1 LLVVG
6 NLEHAIFLAFNTA
19 QQLRLVVHQWCD
31 VLTRLLSLLCL
42 THGYALDLQ
51 PPSDGADFG
60 PMLPGMLIAFLVLC
74 FLALLLG
81 IFTALVLAGFITVG
95 IISASVMTAVL
106 KRSVSSGFRALFLQI
121 GGVLGLIT
129 GAVGAMLFIW
139 LAKIPSDSP
148 QPWIIGLIA
157 GLLWG
162 VLSALLFNFAWHR
175 IVEWIAAKLPLRKT
189 ELPEMTS
196 THLTRD

>member
-1 LLVVG
+1 MLTLR
-6 NLEHAIFLAFNTA
+6 NLERAILLAFGVVE
-19 QQLRLVVHQWCD
+19 QLRLVVHQLCD
-31 VLTRLLSLLCL
+31 VLARVLFLLCFA
-42 THGYALDLQ
+42 HGYAPELQ
-51 PPSDGADFG
+51 PDRTGDEFNPVLS
-60 PMLPGMLIAFLVLC
+60 GMLLLFLLIC

-81 IFTALVLAGFITVG
+81 IFAALVLAGFITAG

-121 GGVLGLIT
+121 GGVVGLAT

-148 QPWIIGLIA
+148 QPWLIGLMA

-175 IVEWIAAKLPLRKT
+175 VVEWIAAKLPRRKP
-189 ELPEMTS
+189 ELPET
-196 THLTRD
+196 TED

>member
-1 LLVVG
+1 VLS
-6 NLEHAIFLAFNTA
+6 AFNA
-19 QQLRLVVHQWCD
+19 
-31 VLTRLLSLLCL
+31 LTLISLCL
-42 THGYALDLQ
+42 RFFSDIEIQTEPIEFQEDGWEPFALI
-51 PPSDGADFG
+51 
-60 PMLPGMLIAFLVLC
+60 MLAILLAAC

-81 IFTALVLAGFITVG
+81 IFAALVLAGFITAG

-148 QPWIIGLIA
+148 QPWIIGLLA

-162 VLSALLFNFAWHR
+162 VLSACLFNFAWHR
-175 IVEWIAAKLPLRKT
+175 IVEWIAAKLPRRKT
-189 ELPEMTS
+189 ELPET
-196 THLTRD
+196 TEEANADEGNPKVRL

>member
-1 LLVVG
+1 VLSAFNVFASISLGLNFFLARGAELHEEAFNPLLFLAVI
-6 NLEHAIFLAFNTA
+6 IFLI
-19 QQLRLVVHQWCD
+19 VC
-31 VLTRLLSLLCL
+31 LL
-42 THGYALDLQ
+42 G
-51 PPSDGADFG
+51 
-60 PMLPGMLIAFLVLC
+60 
-74 FLALLLG
+74 LLLG
-81 IFTALVLAGFITVG
+81 VFAALVLAGFITAG

-121 GGVLGLIT
+121 GGALGLIA

-148 QPWIIGLIA
+148 QPWVIGLIA

-175 IVEWIAAKLPLRKT
+175 IVEWIAAKLPRRKT
-189 ELPEMTS
+189 ELPAPAQES
-196 THLTRD
+196 